1 MEMNSLV
8 PVLMVENVKQSVG
21 FYESVLGFE
30 AFVAV
35 PNHDVPEF
43 CIIRRDDISLMLQQR
58 NSLAKEVP
66 FFHNQPIGATCTF
79 YIKVDDIQPLYED
92 LKDKVTLVSD
102 LAETFYHS
110 TEFSIIDDSGYVL
123 VFAQHKEVPTRSKK
137 TEASAE

>member
-1 MEMNSLV
+1 MEMKSLV

-35 PNHDVPEF
+35 PNHDAPEY
-43 CIIRRDDISLMLQQR
+43 CVIRRNSISLMLQQR
-58 NSLAKEVP
+58 GSLSKEVP
-66 FFHNQPIGATCTF
+66 FFHSQPTGGTF
-79 YIKVDDIQPLYED
+79 TLYIIVDEIMSLYND

-102 LAETFYHS
+102 LTETFYQS

-123 VFAQHKEVPTRSKK
+123 VFAEHKPVPSRSKK
-137 TEASAE
+137 TEVSSE

>member
-1 MEMNSLV
+1 MKSLV

-21 FYESVLGFE
+21 FYEDVLGFE

-43 CIIRRDDISLMLQQR
+43 CIIRRNDISLMLQQR
-58 NSLAKEVP
+58 ESLSKEVP
-66 FFHNQPIGATCTF
+66 FFHTQPIGATCTL
-79 YIKVDDIQPLYED
+79 YIKVDEIMPLYND

-102 LAETFYHS
+102 LTETFYHS

-123 VFAQHKEVPTRSKK
+123 VFAEHKPAPTRSK
-137 TEASAE
+137 TTGASPE